1 LSIEGVKVKTALIMD
16 NSPRRTILVV
26 GAVLEQD
33 GRIFIARRREEDSFG
48 GLWEFPGG
56 KVEPDESPEEAL
68 VRECREELEIE
79 IEVGPVFEVTFYR
92 YPKNNV
98 LLLFYLGRILQGRLK
113 ARGCSGFAWVLREEF
128 EHYEF
133 LPADRPILE
142 KLRNTP
148 TPLWPLE

>member
-1 LSIEGVKVKTALIMD
+1 M
-16 NSPRRTILVV
+16 V

-56 KVEPDESPEEAL
+56 KMEPDESPEEAL

-79 IEVGPVFEVTFYR
+79 IDIGPLFEVIFYR
-92 YPKNNV
+92 YSKKNV
-98 LLLFYLGRILQGRLK
+98 LVLFYSGRIRQGRPK

-128 EHYEF
+128 KNYEF
-133 LPADRPILE
+133 LPADQPILE
-142 KLRNTP
+142 KLRNTQ